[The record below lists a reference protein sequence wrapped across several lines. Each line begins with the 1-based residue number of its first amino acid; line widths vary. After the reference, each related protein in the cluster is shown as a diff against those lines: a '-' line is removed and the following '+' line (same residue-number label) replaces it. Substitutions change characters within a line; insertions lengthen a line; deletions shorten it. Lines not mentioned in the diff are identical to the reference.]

1 MAIPFAIPAALSM
14 VRSHWKLAVLAV
26 VLGLLAIQTIRVG
39 HQARRADR
47 AEFHLREARA
57 ELMRISSAKNQ
68 QGETT
73 QRNIVKAR
81 DNEAE
86 AGRVAERIR
95 NAPIEPGA
103 CKTPVEIMQEP
114 NL

>member
-14 VRSHWKLAVLAV
+14 VRSHWKLAVLAIL
-26 VLGLLAIQTIRVG
+26 LGIIAVQTIRVG
-39 HQARRADR
+39 NQARRADR

-57 ELMRISSAKNQ
+57 ELVRISTAKDEQ
-68 QGETT
+68 SRETD
-73 QRNIVKAR
+73 RNISKAR

-103 CKTPVEIMQEP
+103 CKTPVEIMRAEI
-114 NL
+114 